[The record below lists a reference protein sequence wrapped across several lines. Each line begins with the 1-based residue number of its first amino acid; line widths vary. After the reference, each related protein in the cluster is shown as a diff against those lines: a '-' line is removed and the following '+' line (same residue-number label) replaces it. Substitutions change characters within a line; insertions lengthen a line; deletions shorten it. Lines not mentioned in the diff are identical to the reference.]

1 MNREEEKKEE
11 EKKEEKEEEKE
22 EKKEE
27 EKKEEEKKEEEKKE
41 EEERKEIRITKTE
54 TAKRAMYLIKEFLLN
69 NDYVDINTGT
79 LGSPAAVRASES
91 LVRLG
96 YCFFEKVKTDTTLLN
111 NRRRTKLIIRLR
123 KTENFQA
130 LYDENEEI
138 RKKTQEIDNTF

>member
-1 MNREEEKKEE
+1 MTEKENQTPIEETKQEELKEEKKLETE
-11 EKKEEKEEEKE
+11 EKKEEKLETN
-22 EKKEE
+22 
-27 EKKEEEKKEEEKKE
+27 
-41 EEERKEIRITKTE
+41 ERKELRITKSE
-54 TAKRAMYLIKEFLLN
+54 TAKRAMYLIKVFLLN
-69 NDYVDINTGT
+69 NDYVDINTGPIE
-79 LGSPAAVRASES
+79 SPAAVRASES

-96 YCFFEKVKTDTTLLN
+96 YCVFEKVKTDTTLLN

>member
-1 MNREEEKKEE
+1 MTEKENQTPIEETKQEELKEEKKLESE
-11 EKKEEKEEEKE
+11 EKKEEKLVTN
-22 EKKEE
+22 
-27 EKKEEEKKEEEKKE
+27 
-41 EEERKEIRITKTE
+41 ERKELRITRSE
-54 TAKRAMYLIKEFLLN
+54 TAKRAMYLIKVFLLN
-69 NDYVDINTGT
+69 NDYVDINTGPIE
-79 LGSPAAVRASES
+79 SPAAVRASES

-96 YCFFEKVKTDTTLLN
+96 YCVFEKVKTDTTLLN

>member
-1 MNREEEKKEE
+1 MTEKENQTPIEETKQEELKEEKKLESE
-11 EKKEEKEEEKE
+11 EKKEEKLVTN
-22 EKKEE
+22 
-27 EKKEEEKKEEEKKE
+27 
-41 EEERKEIRITKTE
+41 ERKELRITRSE
-54 TAKRAMYLIKEFLLN
+54 TAKRAMYLIKVFLLN
-69 NDYVDINTGT
+69 NDYVDINTGPME
-79 LGSPAAVRASES
+79 SPVAVRASES

-96 YCFFEKVKTDTTLLN
+96 YCVFEKVKTDTTLLN

>member
-1 MNREEEKKEE
+1 MTEIENQTPIEETKKE
-11 EKKEEKEEEKE
+11 EKKEEKKLETE
-22 EKKEE
+22 EKKD
-27 EKKEEEKKEEEKKE
+27 EKLETNEKVL
-41 EEERKEIRITKTE
+41 RITKSE
-54 TAKRAMYLIKEFLLN
+54 TAKRAMYLIKVFLLN
-69 NDYVDINTGT
+69 NDYVDINTGPIE
-79 LGSPAAVRASES
+79 SPAAVRASES

-96 YCFFEKVKTDTTLLN
+96 YCVFEKVKTDTTLLN

>member
-1 MNREEEKKEE
+1 MTEKENQTPIEETKQEELKEEKKLETE
-11 EKKEEKEEEKE
+11 EKKEEKLETN
-22 EKKEE
+22 
-27 EKKEEEKKEEEKKE
+27 
-41 EEERKEIRITKTE
+41 ERKELRITKLE

-123 KTENFQA
+123 KTQNFKA

>member
-1 MNREEEKKEE
+1 MNIEGEKKEE
-11 EKKEEKEEEKE
+11 GKKEEKE

-27 EKKEEEKKEEEKKE
+27 EKEEEKKEEEKKE
-41 EEERKEIRITKTE
+41 EEERKELRITKSE
-54 TAKRAMYLIKEFLLN
+54 TAKRAMYLIKVFLLN
-69 NDYVDINTGT
+69 NDYVDINTGPIE
-79 LGSPAAVRASES
+79 SPVAVRASES

-96 YCFFEKVKTDTTLLN
+96 YCIFEKVKTDTTLLN

>member
-1 MNREEEKKEE
+1 MTEKENQTPIEETKQEELKEEKKLESE
-11 EKKEEKEEEKE
+11 EKKEEKLVTN
-22 EKKEE
+22 
-27 EKKEEEKKEEEKKE
+27 
-41 EEERKEIRITKTE
+41 ERKELRITRSE
-54 TAKRAMYLIKEFLLN
+54 TAKRAMYLIKVFLLN
-69 NDYVDINTGT
+69 NDYVDINTGPIE
-79 LGSPAAVRASES
+79 SPVAVRASES

-96 YCFFEKVKTDTTLLN
+96 YCVFEKVKTDTTLLN

>member
-1 MNREEEKKEE
+1 MTEIENQTPIEETKKE
-11 EKKEEKEEEKE
+11 EKKEEKKLETE
-22 EKKEE
+22 EKKD
-27 EKKEEEKKEEEKKE
+27 EKVETNEKVL
-41 EEERKEIRITKTE
+41 RITKSE
-54 TAKRAMYLIKEFLLN
+54 TAKRAMYLIKVFLLN
-69 NDYVDINTGT
+69 NDYVDINTGPIE
-79 LGSPAAVRASES
+79 SPVAVRASES

-96 YCFFEKVKTDTTLLN
+96 YCIFEKVKTDTTLLN

>member
-1 MNREEEKKEE
+1 MTEIENQTPIEETKKE
-11 EKKEEKEEEKE
+11 EKKEEKKLETE

-27 EKKEEEKKEEEKKE
+27 KLETNEKVL
-41 EEERKEIRITKTE
+41 RITKSE
-54 TAKRAMYLIKEFLLN
+54 TAKRAMYLIKVFLLN
-69 NDYVDINTGT
+69 NDYVDINTGPIE
-79 LGSPAAVRASES
+79 SPAAVRASES

-96 YCFFEKVKTDTTLLN
+96 YCVFEKVKTDTTLLN

>member
-1 MNREEEKKEE
+1 MTEIENQTPIEETKKE
-11 EKKEEKEEEKE
+11 EKKEEKKLESE

-27 EKKEEEKKEEEKKE
+27 KLVTN
-41 EEERKEIRITKTE
+41 ERKELRITRSE
-54 TAKRAMYLIKEFLLN
+54 TAKRAMYLIKVFLLN
-69 NDYVDINTGT
+69 NDYVDINTGPIE
-79 LGSPAAVRASES
+79 SPAAVRASES

-96 YCFFEKVKTDTTLLN
+96 YCVFEKVKTDTTLLN

>member
-1 MNREEEKKEE
+1 MTKIENQTPIKEKKKKK
-11 EKKEEKEEEKE
+11 KKEEKKLETE
-22 EKKEE
+22 EKKD
-27 EKKEEEKKEEEKKE
+27 EKLETNEKVL
-41 EEERKEIRITKTE
+41 RITKSE
-54 TAKRAMYLIKEFLLN
+54 TAKRAMYLIKVFLLN
-69 NDYVDINTGT
+69 NDYVDINTGPIE
-79 LGSPAAVRASES
+79 SPAAVRASES

-96 YCFFEKVKTDTTLLN
+96 YCVFEKVKTDTTLLN

>member
-1 MNREEEKKEE
+1 MTEKENQTPIEETKQEELKEEKKLETE
-11 EKKEEKEEEKE
+11 EKKEEKLETN
-22 EKKEE
+22 
-27 EKKEEEKKEEEKKE
+27 
-41 EEERKEIRITKTE
+41 ERKELRITKSE
-54 TAKRAMYLIKEFLLN
+54 TAKRAMYLIKVFLLN
-69 NDYVDINTGT
+69 NDYVDINTGPIE
-79 LGSPAAVRASES
+79 SPVAVRASES

-96 YCFFEKVKTDTTLLN
+96 YCTFEKVKTDTTLLN

>member
-1 MNREEEKKEE
+1 MTEIENQTPIEETKKKEKKEEKKLETE
-11 EKKEEKEEEKE
+11 EKKEEKLETNEKVL
-22 EKKEE
+22 
-27 EKKEEEKKEEEKKE
+27 
-41 EEERKEIRITKTE
+41 RITKSE
-54 TAKRAMYLIKEFLLN
+54 TAKRAMYLIKVFLLN
-69 NDYVDINTGT
+69 NDYVDINTGPIE
-79 LGSPAAVRASES
+79 SPAAVRASES

-96 YCFFEKVKTDTTLLN
+96 YCVFEKVKTDTTLLN

>member
-1 MNREEEKKEE
+1 MTEIENQTPIEETKKE
-11 EKKEEKEEEKE
+11 EKKEEKKLETE
-22 EKKEE
+22 EKKD
-27 EKKEEEKKEEEKKE
+27 EKVETNEKVL
-41 EEERKEIRITKTE
+41 RITKSE
-54 TAKRAMYLIKEFLLN
+54 TAKRAMYLIKVFLLN
-69 NDYVDINTGT
+69 NDYVDINTGPIE
-79 LGSPAAVRASES
+79 SPAAVRASES

-96 YCFFEKVKTDTTLLN
+96 YCVFEKVKTDTTLLN

>member
-1 MNREEEKKEE
+1 MTEIENQTPIEETKKE
-11 EKKEEKEEEKE
+11 EKKEEKKLETE
-22 EKKEE
+22 EKKD
-27 EKKEEEKKEEEKKE
+27 EKVETNEK
-41 EEERKEIRITKTE
+41 ILRITKSE
-54 TAKRAMYLIKEFLLN
+54 TAKRAMYLIKVFLLN
-69 NDYVDINTGT
+69 NDYVDINTGPIE
-79 LGSPAAVRASES
+79 SPAAVRASES

-96 YCFFEKVKTDTTLLN
+96 YCVFEKVKTDTTLLN

>member
-1 MNREEEKKEE
+1 MTEKENQTPIEETKKE
-11 EKKEEKEEEKE
+11 EKKEEKKLETE
-22 EKKEE
+22 EKKD
-27 EKKEEEKKEEEKKE
+27 EKLETNEKVL
-41 EEERKEIRITKTE
+41 RITKSE
-54 TAKRAMYLIKEFLLN
+54 TAKRAMYLIKVFLLN
-69 NDYVDINTGT
+69 NDYVDINTGPIE
-79 LGSPAAVRASES
+79 SPAAVRASES

-96 YCFFEKVKTDTTLLN
+96 YCVFEKVKTDTTLLN

>member
-1 MNREEEKKEE
+1 MTEIENQTPIEETKKE
-11 EKKEEKEEEKE
+11 EKKEEKKLETE
-22 EKKEE
+22 EKKD
-27 EKKEEEKKEEEKKE
+27 EKLETNEKVL
-41 EEERKEIRITKTE
+41 RITKSE
-54 TAKRAMYLIKEFLLN
+54 TAKRAMYLIKVFLLN

-79 LGSPAAVRASES
+79 IESPAAVRASES

-96 YCFFEKVKTDTTLLN
+96 YCVFEKVKTDTTLLN

>member
-1 MNREEEKKEE
+1 MTEKENQTPIEETKQEELKEEQKLESE
-11 EKKEEKEEEKE
+11 EKKEEKLVTN
-22 EKKEE
+22 
-27 EKKEEEKKEEEKKE
+27 
-41 EEERKEIRITKTE
+41 ERKELRITRSE
-54 TAKRAMYLIKEFLLN
+54 TAKRAMYLIKVFLLN
-69 NDYVDINTGT
+69 NDYVDINTGPIE
-79 LGSPAAVRASES
+79 SPAAVRASES

-96 YCFFEKVKTDTTLLN
+96 YCVFEKVKTDTTLLN

>member
-1 MNREEEKKEE
+1 MNIEEEKKEE
-11 EKKEEKEEEKE
+11 EKKEEKEEEK
-22 EKKEE
+22 
-27 EKKEEEKKEEEKKE
+27 EEKKEEEKKE

-123 KTENFQA
+123 KTQNFKA

>member
-1 MNREEEKKEE
+1 MTEIENQTPIEETKKE
-11 EKKEEKEEEKE
+11 EKKEEKKLETE
-22 EKKEE
+22 EKKD
-27 EKKEEEKKEEEKKE
+27 EKLETNEK
-41 EEERKEIRITKTE
+41 ILRITKSE
-54 TAKRAMYLIKEFLLN
+54 TAKRAMYLIKVFLLN
-69 NDYVDINTGT
+69 NDYVDINTGPIE
-79 LGSPAAVRASES
+79 SPAAVRASES

-96 YCFFEKVKTDTTLLN
+96 YCVFEKVKTDTTLLN